1 MSLFLYNLNAKMM
14 KKRKN
19 CLILFGSQTGKS
31 EKFAE
36 ITLNVFKKVFNTKV
50 IILIIIFMII

>member
-1 MSLFLYNLNAKMM
+1 M

-19 CLILFGSQTGKS
+19 CLILFASQTGKS

-36 ITLNVFKKVFNTKV
+36 ITYNVFKKIFNTKV
-50 IILIIIFMII
+50 NFLN